1 MTERRINKY
10 LYKYKSLGNLNQLY
24 HLNEQTGKVEFADLG
39 LDALSKGMIWFSH
52 LDNLN
57 DPYESQVAFDT
68 SRYFQDLNV
77 YLSSL
82 PQDSLSRNVQQF
94 LNVLKSSNVDDCKK
108 IQLLEM
114 VFGEL
119 SLKKEFPRI
128 QMRIQFQKQKL
139 GILSLCEEN
148 DNLLMWAYYAKEHNG
163 YCLEFSSSENHQMS
177 ENLIGNYDMIFPV
190 IYDDK
195 RYEMCDINP
204 FYSPGGTYDDAVAKE
219 RQLGITQK
227 VFCHKSKAWMH
238 EKEWRILF
246 DISSFKMNPY
256 STGALLPFPAKLT
269 AVYCGAR
276 MSEAA
281 IGALKD
287 AVIKGNYG
295 YMPKFKR
302 AKLKKDVFGLEFED
316 C

>member
-1 MTERRINKY
+1 MTEIKINKY
-10 LYKYKSLGNLNQLY
+10 LYKYKSLENPNHLY
-24 HLNEQTGKVEFADLG
+24 HLNEQTGKIEFADLG

-52 LDNLN
+52 LENLN
-57 DPYESQVAFDT
+57 DPYESQVNFDT

-82 PQDSLSRNVQQF
+82 PQDNIPENVQQF
-94 LNVLKSSNVDDCKK
+94 LNIIKSSRVDDCKK

-119 SLKKEFPRI
+119 NLKEELPRI
-128 QMRIQFQKQKL
+128 QMRIQSQKQKL
-139 GILSLCEEN
+139 GILSLCEEK
-148 DNLLMWAYYAKEHNG
+148 DNLLVWAYYAKEHNG

-177 ENLIGNYDMIFPV
+177 ENLIGNYDMIFSV

-195 RYEMCDINP
+195 RYEMCDIDP
-204 FYSPGGTYDDAVAKE
+204 FYSPGETYDDAVAKE
-219 RQLGITQK
+219 RQLKITQK

-295 YMPKFKR
+295 YMPKFKK
-302 AKLKKDVFGLEFED
+302 AKLKKDVFGLDFDD